1 MKKNYFEP
9 EMELIEMQTPSM
21 ILAGST
27 GDAIGG
33 GDDGSVTP
41 STPSVD
47 PTDPSWGKDY

>member
-9 EMELIEMQTPSM
+9 EMELIEMQTASM

-41 STPSVD
+41 STPSVG